1 MKGDRLM
8 AAAAQ
13 NMRYHGRQAVN
24 GSLAYDLD
32 YGARE
37 RERRR
42 AGEDQKVRKEPKA
55 KAYSAPR
62 VLLRARQYVSPLAVL
77 SVAAIMGLALLVLL
91 SYVRL
96 TLLSSETVELR
107 RQLEELEEKNVD
119 LTAQYHQ
126 MFDMASV
133 KEAAEAAGMAKPT
146 GTQMGRLDLSAGDSA
161 VSYRQKESGL
171 LNRLLSSLHGGVYAV
186 VEYFD

>member
-1 MKGDRLM
+1 M
-8 AAAAQ
+8 AAAASD
-13 NMRYHGRQAVN
+13 MRYRGRQAVN

-32 YGARE
+32 YAVPGRE
-37 RERRR
+37 SRR
-42 AGEDQKVRKEPKA
+42 AKEAPKARKEAKA
-55 KAYSAPR
+55 KVYAAPR

-91 SYVRL
+91 SYVQL
-96 TLLSSETVELR
+96 TLLSSETVKLR
-107 RQLEELEEKNVD
+107 SQLEKLEAENVE
-119 LTAQYHQ
+119 LTAQYYQ

-146 GTQMGRLDLSAGDSA
+146 STQTGRLDLSAGDSA

-171 LNRLLSSLHGGVYAV
+171 LSRVLSSLHGGVYAV